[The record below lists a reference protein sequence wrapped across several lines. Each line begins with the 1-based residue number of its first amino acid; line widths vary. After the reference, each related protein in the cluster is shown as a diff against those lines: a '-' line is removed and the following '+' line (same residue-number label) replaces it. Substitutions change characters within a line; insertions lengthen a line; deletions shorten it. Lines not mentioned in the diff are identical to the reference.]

1 MVGMPTALDDFFC
14 PCQYPPHPHYHDGD
28 GTLWRQKMQLRCR
41 PKRAL
46 VIASVLTERLPTLT
60 TATILGLFRC
70 ASISCFQVVSE
81 CVSESYFFRSSV

>member
-60 TATILGLFRC
+60 IATILGLFTYIFTFYLGRKGP
-70 ASISCFQVVSE
+70 
-81 CVSESYFFRSSV
+81 R